1 MKENERQG
9 KSITVLLP
17 AGRLPQPVLE
27 AVGELIRKY
36 GFELYL
42 STMQNLRLV
51 KVREEDVEPIKARLV
66 EAGAEL
72 KAPGKFPLPKVCAG
86 LPHCSTGIADPALLS
101 QLVME
106 RFGGRTG
113 IKPKLKIAIAGC
125 PLSCSGAMLADIG
138 VIATRKGWEVYAG
151 GNGGPVPRAGRRIV
165 KEADEKQVLEVIGR
179 LVDFHQEKTAKKQ
192 RLRKLLDHPEFPYRE
207 Q

>member
-1 MKENERQG
+1 MMDNDLKE

-27 AVGELIRKY
+27 EVGDLIREY

-51 KVREEDVEPIKARLV
+51 KVRAEDVESIKARLAA
-66 EAGAEL
+66 AGAEF

-86 LPHCSTGIADPALLS
+86 LPYCSTGIADPAHLS
-101 QLVME
+101 RLIME

-113 IKPKLKIAIAGC
+113 VKPKLKIAIAGC

-138 VIATRKGWEVYAG
+138 VIATRKGWEIYAG
-151 GNGGPVPRAGRRIV
+151 GNGGPHPRTGRRLV
-165 KEADEKQVLEVIGR
+165 READEERVLEVIGR
-179 LVDFHQEKTAKKQ
+179 LVDFHQDKTTTKQ
-192 RLRKLLDHPEFPYRE
+192 RLRKLLDDPDFPYPE
-207 Q
+207 V